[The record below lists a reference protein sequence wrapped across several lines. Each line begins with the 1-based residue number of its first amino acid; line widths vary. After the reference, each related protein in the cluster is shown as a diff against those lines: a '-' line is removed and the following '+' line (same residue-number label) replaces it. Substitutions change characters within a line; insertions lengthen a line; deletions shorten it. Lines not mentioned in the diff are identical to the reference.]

1 MDQQQTPWFFYILLL
16 VAAVALVKVLHY
28 LSRRKR
34 LIRKYG
40 RDLGLRILS
49 RSVWQGMTSEQLV
62 DSWGKP
68 VDIDHTVYKT
78 KTKETWKY
86 NRTGKNR
93 FKDRIYLEDGI
104 VVGWKD

>member
-1 MDQQQTPWFFYILLL
+1 MDQQQTPWLLYILIL
-16 VAAVALVKVLHY
+16 VAAVVFVKLLRY
-28 LSRRKR
+28 WSRRR
-34 LIRKYG
+34 LLIQKYG

-49 RSVWQGMTSEQLV
+49 GAVWQGMTSEQLV

-68 VDIDHTVYKT
+68 IDIDHTVYKT

-86 NRTGKNR
+86 NQTGKNR
-93 FKDRIYLEDGI
+93 FKDRIYLEDGV